1 MNLTNMGHPLIN
13 RKQDL
18 EEVSKGGSHVP
29 ILGSYVSR
37 SIKKCKMKAFD
48 FLLTSSNIAT

>member
-1 MNLTNMGHPLIN
+1 MGHPLIN

-18 EEVSKGGSHVP
+18 EEVSKGGSQ